1 MFKLFKN
8 KFLWLLLLIIAVSLV
23 LMNSTTAHRNN
34 ITLAEKIVRDA
45 FVPLQSGVSS
55 FKGSWDGWT
64 GVFSDKNRLQQR
76 IKELEAENG
85 RLAFEN
91 QSLREYK
98 QESMRL
104 RRMLNFE
111 DTNRDNYDLLA
122 AHVIARSPN
131 NWYKCITIDRGSR
144 QGVKKDMPVISTG
157 GLVGLVASVSENS
170 AQVSLITDREM
181 AVGAIVQETRET
193 NGIVEGLGD
202 SNQLRM
208 INIPYY
214 SKIKKSDLI
223 VSSGLS
229 AIYPSGIMIG
239 TVTEVTREPNG
250 LLLLAEI
257 RPAVNFD
264 KLEEVF
270 VVTGYQPE
278 TGAKVEEE

>member
-1 MFKLFKN
+1 LFKLFGN
-8 KFLWLLLLIIAVSLV
+8 KFLWLLLLIIIIFLA
-23 LMNSTTAHRNN
+23 LMNSTAAHRDNL
-34 ITLAEKIVRDA
+34 TLVEKIVRDA
-45 FVPLQSGVSS
+45 YVPMQSGVSR
-55 FKGSWDGWT
+55 FMGNLDGWT
-64 GVFSDKNRLQQR
+64 GTFSDKNRLQQK

-85 RLAFEN
+85 KLALEN

-111 DTNRDNYDLLA
+111 DTSRDRYDLLA

-144 QGVKKDMPVISTG
+144 QGVKKDMPVISPG

-181 AVGAIVQETRET
+181 AVGAIIQETRET

-229 AIYPSGIMIG
+229 AIYPPGIMIG
-239 TVTEVTREPNG
+239 TVTEVAREPNG
-250 LLLLAEI
+250 LLLSAEI

-264 KLEEVF
+264 KLEEVL

-278 TGAKVEEE
+278 TGAEVEEE

>member
-8 KFLWLLLLIIAVSLV
+8 KFLWLLLLVITISLV
-23 LMNSTTAHRNN
+23 LMNSTTAHRDNL
-34 ITLAEKIVRDA
+34 TLVEKIIRDA
-45 FVPLQSGVSS
+45 YIPLQSGVSS
-55 FKGSWDGWT
+55 FRGNYDGLT
-64 GVFSDKNRLQQR
+64 GVFSDKTHLQQR

-85 RLAFEN
+85 KLAFEN

-111 DTNRDNYDLLA
+111 NTNRDSYDLLA

-131 NWYKCITIDRGSR
+131 NWYKCITIDLGSR
-144 QGVKKDMPVISTG
+144 QGVKKDMPVISPG

-193 NGIVEGLGD
+193 NGIVEGLGN

-229 AIYPSGIMIG
+229 AIYPPGIMIG
-239 TVTEVTREPNG
+239 TVTEVSREPNG
-250 LLLLAEI
+250 LLLLAMI

-270 VVTGYQPE
+270 VVTGYQPVI
-278 TGAKVEEE
+278 GSKVEEE